1 MNSLPPPPDLLRQW
15 RQEEGLADP
24 SALQPL
30 ALLRRGGLFGAG
42 LVGLALLVGLAV
54 LLRSRQVD
62 GQIDQLAP
70 VAAMSRSLEERLQA
84 TRRQRLALER
94 GNRHL
99 AEGLVAVRS
108 GSALLSDLQRRT
120 PAGLQ
125 LTELKVLPDTL
136 SLKGQARD
144 PGALQRINTLVLALQ
159 RSPFIEAQG
168 LKLRSASR
176 LDPKDT
182 ANDRQP
188 PLELVA
194 FELTAPFR
202 ERDSRREAALLR
214 QLEAQGMA
222 ARLQVLE
229 REGLLP

>member
-1 MNSLPPPPDLLRQW
+1 MIGQLGQTLDGRIATRTGESRYINGQCALDHLHLLRASVDAVLVGAGTIVADDPQLNV
-15 RQEEGLADP
+15 RRTAGRNPARVALDP
-24 SALQPL
+24 S
-30 ALLRRGGLFGAG
+30 G
-42 LVGLALLVGLAV
+42 
-54 LLRSRQVD
+54 
-62 GQIDQLAP
+62 
-70 VAAMSRSLEERLQA
+70 
-84 TRRQRLALER
+84 
-94 GNRHL
+94 
-99 AEGLVAVRS
+99 
-108 GSALLSDLQRRT
+108 RT